1 MKILNKEIRNY
12 GLNQI
17 RNQVMVEVRARVL
30 NSIFMQ
36 VRSKVWDKIGNNVL
50 VPISHYIFNRSHL

>member
-17 RNQVMVEVRARVL
+17 RNQVMVEVRAHVL

-50 VPISHYIFNRSHL
+50 VPISHYISNRSRL